1 MAREMTAKKYR
12 IREVRVRLAEGRP
25 LYSEQAMQTPQD
37 AIEVMKRELSKYACQ
52 FIRFIFFEC

>member
-1 MAREMTAKKYR
+1 MARDMTAKKYR

-37 AIEVMKRELSKYACQ
+37 AVEVMNRELAQ
-52 FIRFIFFEC
+52 